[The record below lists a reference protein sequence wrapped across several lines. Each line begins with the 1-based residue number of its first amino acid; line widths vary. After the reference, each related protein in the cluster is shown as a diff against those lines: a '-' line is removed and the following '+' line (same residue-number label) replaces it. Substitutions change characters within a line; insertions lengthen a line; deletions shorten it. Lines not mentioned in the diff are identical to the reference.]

1 MAQKSRDSMLLIG
14 ARVHDRSQTAVRNKN
29 VFLPTYVLS
38 TFSLSVI
45 ASHHSMMRLGVGTII
60 VVFLAV
66 QPTASQA
73 EAIAHQDETQQ
84 QHDTVVYQDVP
95 SEYCYNEN
103 FNLNH
108 CLKKQQHEL
117 INYSQDKVSRCTH
130 CTSAIEATIM
140 GYETCDEL
148 NLMNTVVSTEEEGS
162 TTNSFSNINE
172 TDTINWKE
180 SLCVSYNTCVQTNCP
195 TQCQSEQ
202 SLWLKCL
209 IVIMNCNWHCPTTSI
224 ATTTTTN
231 TMAWNNVEEGKAVTP
246 HGMVLSATSS
256 SSSSSLLFTTMNN
269 GNAWVM
275 SFILILIVGVVI
287 FCVVTSILNNRE
299 RSGSVLR
306 KQQQQQ
312 QQQEE
317 EDTLGSRSGDIEFT

>member
-1 MAQKSRDSMLLIG
+1 MI
-14 ARVHDRSQTAVRNKN
+14 
-29 VFLPTYVLS
+29 
-38 TFSLSVI
+38 
-45 ASHHSMMRLGVGTII
+45 LGVGMII
-60 VVFLAV
+60 VVFLSLL
-66 QPTASQA
+66 PTASHA
-73 EAIAHQDETQQ
+73 EVIVHQDETQQQQQ
-84 QHDTVVYQDVP
+84 QHDTVVYQEVP

-103 FNLNH
+103 FNLNL

-117 INYSQDKVSRCTH
+117 INYSQDKVTRCTQ

-148 NLMNTVVSTEEEGS
+148 NLMNTVVVSTAAEEEGS
-162 TTNSFSNINE
+162 STNE

-209 IVIMNCNWHCPTTSI
+209 VVIMNCNWHCPTTSST
-224 ATTTTTN
+224 ATTTTTTTMWSSN

-246 HGMVLSATSS
+246 HGMVLSSTATATSS
-256 SSSSSLLFTTMNN
+256 SFTTMNN

-275 SFILILIVGVVI
+275 GFILIIIVGVVI

-299 RSGSVLR
+299 RSGSVSR
-306 KQQQQQ
+306 KQQQQKQ
-312 QQQEE
+312 QQQRQQEE
-317 EDTLGSRSGDIEFT
+317 EDALGSRSGDIEFT

>member
-1 MAQKSRDSMLLIG
+1 MI
-14 ARVHDRSQTAVRNKN
+14 
-29 VFLPTYVLS
+29 
-38 TFSLSVI
+38 
-45 ASHHSMMRLGVGTII
+45 LGVGMII
-60 VVFLAV
+60 VVFLALL
-66 QPTASQA
+66 PTASQA
-73 EAIAHQDETQQ
+73 EVIILKDETQQ
-84 QHDTVVYQDVP
+84 QPHDTVVYQEVP

-108 CLKKQQHEL
+108 CLEKQQHEL

-148 NLMNTVVSTEEEGS
+148 NLMNTVVVSTAAEEEGS
-162 TTNSFSNINE
+162 STNE

-195 TQCQSEQ
+195 TQCQLEQ
-202 SLWLKCL
+202 RLWLKCL
-209 IVIMNCNWHCPTTSI
+209 VVIMNCNWHCPTTSST
-224 ATTTTTN
+224 ATTTTTAMWSSN

-246 HGMVLSATSS
+246 HGMVLSSTSS
-256 SSSSSLLFTTMNN
+256 FTAMNN

-275 SFILILIVGVVI
+275 GLILILIVGVVI

-299 RSGSVLR
+299 RSGSVSR
-306 KQQQQQ
+306 KRR

-317 EDTLGSRSGDIEFT
+317 EDALGSRRGDIELT